1 MIMSRLFAV
10 LAMLFLAGCAA
21 TPQKPAEEAARVRV
35 AAHQQARLDSN
46 YQLAYTFTSPGYRE
60 THPYKFYLGKMGG
73 ASIKRRGFEIKRIS
87 CQEKVCDVVIDLRYS
102 YAGAAGAKMGK
113 DTVMQRDLPEKWILI
128 DGEWWLV
135 PDR

>member
-1 MIMSRLFAV
+1 MIMSRLFTV
-10 LAMLFLAGCAA
+10 LAVLFLAGCAA
-21 TPQKPAEEAARVRV
+21 MPAKAPEDTVRARA
-35 AAHQQARLDSN
+35 AAHQQARLDNN

-73 ASIKRRGFEIKRIS
+73 ASIKRRGFEIKSIS
-87 CQEKVCDVVIDLRYS
+87 CQEKVCDVVIDLSYS
-102 YAGAAGAKMGK
+102 YAGAAGGKMGT
-113 DTVMQRDLPEKWILI
+113 DTVMQREMPEKWILA

>member
-10 LAMLFLAGCAA
+10 LAVLFLAGCAA
-21 TPQKPAEEAARVRV
+21 VPQKPPEEAARARV
-35 AAHQQARLDSN
+35 AAHQQARLEN
-46 YQLAYTFTSPGYRE
+46 NFQLAYTFTSPGYRE
-60 THPYKFYLGKMGG
+60 THPYKFYLGKMGP
-73 ASIKRRGFEIKRIS
+73 SIKRRGFEIKSIA